1 MTKNQQSTIDAPISS
16 ERIMSTLR
24 EQLSAINATV
34 DRQEASVAAASIAAA
49 AAHTVE
55 VELADLAVAPADM
68 AFEAVAVVRS

>member
-1 MTKNQQSTIDAPISS
+1 MAALTAASS
-16 ERIMSTLR
+16 AASVLG
-24 EQLSAINATV
+24 QASAA

-55 VELADLAVAPADM
+55 VELADLAAAPADM

>member
-1 MTKNQQSTIDAPISS
+1 MAALAAASS
-16 ERIMSTLR
+16 AVSVLD
-24 EQLSAINATV
+24 QASAA